1 MRPFSIILV
10 SYNSA
15 GVLPE
20 ALASIPAG
28 NEIIVVDNASTDD
41 SVQIAEAANA
51 RILRLERNLG
61 FGTACNR
68 GAAIASH
75 DAILFLNPD
84 ARLEP
89 GALEALSRAMD
100 AYPHA
105 DAFNPFIVDAA
116 GQQYFRDRNRLIDN
130 RRWFRGAPDA
140 DRKIPMAVGA
150 AALFRKPAFDALGG
164 FDEDIFL
171 YFEDV
176 DLSARLIATG
186 HDIMHVHDARVVH
199 LIAQS
204 TPRSDAV
211 AAFKN
216 YHFAKAKLHVMR
228 KHGKPVFRRLQAIS
242 QGAKWLWAKATGRRG
257 AAISAKNRMK
267 AMMDG
272 RAVD

>member
-1 MRPFSIILV
+1 MRSFSIILV

-15 GVLPE
+15 AVLAD

-28 NEIIVVDNASTDD
+28 HEVIVVDNASTDR
-41 SVQIAEAANA
+41 SIAIAEEAGA
-51 RILRLERNLG
+51 RIVRLGKNLG

-68 GAAIASH
+68 GAAVASN

-100 AYPHA
+100 AYPQAH
-105 DAFNPFIVDAA
+105 AFNPLIVDAS
-116 GQQYFRDRNRLIDN
+116 GQQYYRDRNRLIDN
-130 RRWFRGAPDA
+130 KRWFRGAPEA

-150 AALFRKPAFDALGG
+150 AALFRKSAFEALGG
-164 FDEDIFL
+164 FDEKIFL

-228 KHGKPVFRRLQAIS
+228 KHGKPVFRRLQALS

-257 AAISAKNRMK
+257 DAISAKNRMK
-267 AMMDG
+267 AMLEG

>member
-1 MRPFSIILV
+1 MRAFSIILV

-28 NEIIVVDNASTDD
+28 NEVIVVDNASTDA
-41 SVQIAEAANA
+41 SVQVAQDAGAH
-51 RILRLERNLG
+51 ILRLEQNLG

-68 GAAIASH
+68 GAAVASNE
-75 DAILFLNPD
+75 AILFLNPD

-100 AYPHA
+100 AYPQA
-105 DAFNPFIVDAA
+105 NAFNPLIVDAS

-130 RRWFRGAPDA
+130 RRWFRGAPDS
-140 DRKIPMAVGA
+140 DRRIPMAVGA
-150 AALFRKPAFDALGG
+150 AALFRKSAFDALGG
-164 FDEDIFL
+164 FDENIFL

-176 DLSARLIATG
+176 DLSARLIASG
-186 HDIMHVHDARVVH
+186 HDIMHVQDARVVH

-228 KHGKPVFRRLQAIS
+228 KHGKPVFRRILAFS
-242 QGAKWLWAKATGRRG
+242 QGVKWLWAKATGQKG

-267 AMMDG
+267 AMLDG
-272 RAVD
+272 GER